1 MIYLQYLSYL
11 PSRFRGGFLFYI
23 STCFCRWCG
32 DFKKIRALLIRVR
45 LELSSQDSTIYFVV
59 KRPYD
64 IILTLNKG
72 KVKKKHPSLR
82 QVLSVSP
89 FGHKIIPQWQDTL
102 PRLHHYLNII
112 LFVCQHVSKDQ
123 ITTFLQEPDLFC
135 PSSLYLIEFFL
146 QDPSRLLVLQLLTC

>member
-1 MIYLQYLSYL
+1 M
-11 PSRFRGGFLFYI
+11 
-23 STCFCRWCG
+23 
-32 DFKKIRALLIRVR
+32 RALLIRVR

-72 KVKKKHPSLR
+72 KVKKKHPSSR

-102 PRLHHYLNII
+102 PRLHHCLNII

-135 PSSLYLIEFFL
+135 PVWGFFILRLIINESHPKILCEITILFYLYYF
-146 QDPSRLLVLQLLTC
+146 R